1 MGKELNKILKQALA
15 PENEPARELNQRI
28 IAMAEG
34 RKTMAN
40 NKKKRIPAAILVA
53 AFTLMLGSVAV
64 VAAAHYLSPKQ
75 VAEELED
82 KKLMD
87 AFEGEDAV
95 LVNETQEC
103 GGYRV
108 TLLGAVSG
116 ENISSFL
123 SEDS

>member
-64 VAAAHYLSPKQ
+64 MAAAH
-75 VAEELED
+75 
-82 KKLMD
+82 
-87 AFEGEDAV
+87 
-95 LVNETQEC
+95 
-103 GGYRV
+103 
-108 TLLGAVSG
+108 
-116 ENISSFL
+116 
-123 SEDS
+123 